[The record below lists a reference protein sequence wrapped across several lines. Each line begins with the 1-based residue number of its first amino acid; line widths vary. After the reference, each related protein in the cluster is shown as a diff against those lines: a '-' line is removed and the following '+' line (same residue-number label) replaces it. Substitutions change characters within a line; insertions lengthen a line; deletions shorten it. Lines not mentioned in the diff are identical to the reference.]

1 VRLLLPL
8 LLAGLVGCAGAPEKS
23 ALAPRHEAAD
33 AANRRAAMLFS
44 KGETAAAL
52 DQAERAYKLAA
63 AVEYDDGIAASRI
76 NLSIILARLGK
87 AGDARRVV
95 DALLL
100 PEARIS
106 PQRRAEA
113 ALRRAV
119 LALDD
124 REYGEAGRLLDL
136 SAADCGECALQAPIA
151 NARAQLALAQGQL
164 DQALAEADRALR
176 LSRAAQNAEE
186 TANALR
192 VWGNAAIYSDRAR
205 EAGTALD
212 EALRIDKHLA
222 LPRKLYR
229 DLVLLGLAAR
239 TQGDTV
245 AARTYWRRATAVAL
259 ANDDAA
265 GQRESTDLIRQ
276 LPLEKKE
283 AR

>member
-1 VRLLLPL
+1 MRRLLPL
-8 LLAGLVGCAGAPEKS
+8 LMVGLVGCAGAPEKS
-23 ALAPRHEAAD
+23 AQAPRHEAVD
-33 AANRRAAMLFS
+33 AANRRAAMLFN

-87 AGDARRVV
+87 AGDARIVV

-100 PEARIS
+100 PGARVS

-119 LALDD
+119 LALDERD
-124 REYGEAGRLLDL
+124 HAEVARLLGL
-136 SAADCGECALQAPIA
+136 STESCGDCDLQAPIA

-164 DQALAEADRALR
+164 EQALAEADRALR
-176 LSRAAQNAEE
+176 LSRAAKNFEE
-186 TANALR
+186 IANALR
-192 VWGNAAIYSDRAR
+192 VWANAAIYSDRAR
-205 EAGTALD
+205 EATTALD
-212 EALRIDKHLA
+212 EALQIDKDLA
-222 LPRKLYR
+222 LPRKIYR

-239 TQGDTV
+239 RQDNIR
-245 AARTYWRRATAVAL
+245 AARAYWGRANAAAL
-259 ANDDAA
+259 ASDDVA

-276 LPLEKKE
+276 LPAEK
-283 AR
+283 